1 MKDLID
7 KNYIIDVKIEDL
19 LGEYPNIKDFF
30 TSIGV
35 DNIDISMTAREISE
49 GLNEIYLENMG
60 YSRSQILYY
69 FTDFVQKMNE
79 IKYMNNFNIR
89 SLTVIGGHDKSGKRE
104 ELELTFEC
112 GQVVCIVGRTG
123 SGKSRLLEDIECL
136 AQRDTP
142 TGRQILV
149 NGKVP
154 EEKDRFCM
162 DNKIVAQLSQNMN
175 FIMDVTVE
183 EFIKMHA
190 ESRMIYNAGETVESI
205 IECANDLAGEKFSK
219 DAAVTQLSGGQSRAL
234 MIADTA
240 LLSRSPIILIDEIE
254 NAGIDRKK
262 AIETLL
268 KKDKIIFM
276 STHDPILAL
285 MGNTR
290 IVIKN
295 GGIYKVIKI
304 GKDEKK
310 NLVPLE
316 YIDNKLL
323 EIRNRL
329 RDGEIIDFDIGKY
342 FKYKN

>member
-1 MKDLID
+1 MEDIV
-7 KNYIIDVKIEDL
+7 DVKIEDIL
-19 LGEYPNIKDFF
+19 EKYPSTKNFF
-30 TSIGV
+30 ISIGINNV
-35 DNIDISMTAREISE
+35 DTSMTARKVIS
-49 GLNEIYLENMG
+49 GLDEMYLESMG
-60 YSRSQILYY
+60 YNSNQILSY
-69 FTDFVQKMNE
+69 FEDFIEKMRK
-79 IKYMNNFNIR
+79 IKDMNSCNIR
-89 SLTVIGGHDKSGKRE
+89 SVTVIGGHDKSGKDE
-104 ELELTFEC
+104 GSELTFRC
-112 GQVVCIVGRTG
+112 GEVVCIVGRTG

-136 AQRDTP
+136 AQNDTP
-142 TGRQILV
+142 TGRQILI

-154 EEKDRFCM
+154 EEKDRFSL
-162 DNKIVAQLSQNMN
+162 DNKMVAQLSQNMN

-183 EFIKMHA
+183 EFIEMHA
-190 ESRMIYNAGETVESI
+190 ESRMICNPCEIVKSI
-205 IECANDLAGEKFSK
+205 VKCANDLAGEKFSK
-219 DAAVTQLSGGQSRAL
+219 DAPITQLSGGQSRAL

-254 NAGIDRKK
+254 NAGIDRRK

-304 GKDEKK
+304 DKNEKK
-310 NLVPLE
+310 NLEPLE
-316 YIDNKLL
+316 YIDSKLL
-323 EIRNRL
+323 KIRNKL

-342 FKYKN
+342 FKYKD